1 MWSHDS
7 GFTIINL
14 WIQLWLKKFTFISQ
28 TNNFWHYLYRLGGG
42 GKQGAA
48 HSLQKHYKHTFN
60 SHWREN
66 QKGCYETLQSLGAG
80 PFPACP
86 LAPLGL
92 QHHPFLEEAEADGS
106 DTSVLTKALLDPHL
120 PQHLR
125 SIFMLHS
132 LISFL
137 SNALHRIQA
146 WPEENK
152 EQQ

>member
-1 MWSHDS
+1 MNPALIKEEAKSNIPVKISSSLLLYPRQITS
-7 GFTIINL
+7 GITCI
-14 WIQLWLKKFTFISQ
+14 W
-28 TNNFWHYLYRLGGG
+28 G

-120 PQHLR
+120 PQHLK

-146 WPEENK
+146 
-152 EQQ
+152 